1 MRQWTFGPG
10 AKIPLLETT
19 EDMEAFMVVDKDE
32 NLNLF
37 DVDSKDEYVIGKLI
51 VNKNSVLSPE
61 IKEKTT
67 IFTGI
72 SLYLEKPRLK
82 AYLGSDGDLGF
93 EYNTERCVWF
103 SEDLSVVRGYIPGGT
118 HCIKSNTG
126 EILADAFMPLS
137 ASLSLGKYLQVV
149 TEFINDLSKTI

>member
-10 AKIPLLETT
+10 EKIPLLETT
-19 EDMEAFMVVDKDE
+19 EDMKAFMVVEKDE

-37 DVDSKDEYVIGKLI
+37 DVESKDEYIIGKLI
-51 VNKNSVLSPE
+51 ESKTSVLSPE

-72 SLYLEKPRLK
+72 SLYLEKPKLK
-82 AYLGSDGDLGF
+82 AYLDSDGDIKL

-118 HCIKSNTG
+118 PCIKSNTG
-126 EILADAFMPLS
+126 EFLADAFMPLS

-149 TEFINDLSKTI
+149 TEFINDLSRTI